1 MVQSPGWWESF
12 LIHLNADPHQNH
24 RPTVRAHYVTAA
36 LLLIVAL
43 PLHAQPRGKR
53 HQEYRDEAAAAYLRK
68 DYAAAKEAMVAALS
82 LRPDSPRY
90 LHNLAALSARLND
103 PAGALDFLRQLVTLG
118 TAPAIERDPDFA
130 SLQGTP
136 EFARILQEFA
146 AKRAPHGGAEIVAE
160 LPGRTGI
167 VEGIAF
173 RDKTGDLFFS
183 DVHHRCIWRR
193 DRDGRVARFSAEDE
207 ELLGIFGIAIDEQRN
222 TLWAAMSAV
231 PEMSGY
237 TPEMKGYAA
246 LAEFNLATSELRR
259 VVPVT
264 VDGRD
269 HGLGDL
275 CLGPDGSVYAT
286 DSKAPVI
293 WLLAPESEELQ
304 KVIDSPVFGSLQG
317 IVLEGRTLVVADH
330 LNGLFTV
337 EIATGNINALPPPK
351 DATLVG
357 LDGIVTVP
365 GGIVAIQNGVEPQRV
380 LRISIAPELDAVSN
394 VTVLASGLPELTDLS
409 LLTLMRDQ
417 PILVAGA
424 GWDGLNANNSKA
436 PPEHTVRLFQV
447 ALP

>member
-1 MVQSPGWWESF
+1 MPSTCT
-12 LIHLNADPHQNH
+12 NH
-24 RPTVRAHYVTAA
+24 RPTVRANHLTAA
-36 LLLIVAL
+36 LLLVIAL
-43 PLHAQPRGKR
+43 PLHAQAPQKR
-53 HQEYRDEAAAAYLRK
+53 HDEYRDEAAAAYVRK
-68 DYAAAKEAMVAALS
+68 DYATAKEATLAALS

-103 PAGALDFLRQLVTLG
+103 TAAALDFLRQLSDLG
-118 TAPAIERDPDFA
+118 VAPAIERDPDFA

-136 EFARILQEFA
+136 EFSRMLQEFA
-146 AKRAPHGGAEIVAE
+146 AKRAPRGEAEILAA
-160 LPGRTGI
+160 LTGRTGI
-167 VEGIAF
+167 IEGIAF
-173 RDKTGDLFFS
+173 RERTGDLFLG

-207 ELLGIFGIAIDEQRN
+207 EMLGVFGIAIDDRRN
-222 TLWAAMSAV
+222 TLWATMSAV

-246 LAEFNLATSELRR
+246 LAEFNLGTSELRR

-264 VDGRD
+264 VDGRE

-275 CLGPDGSVYAT
+275 CIGPDGSVYAT

-317 IVLEGRTLVVADH
+317 IVMEGRTLVVADH

-351 DATLVG
+351 STTLAG

-365 GGIVAIQNGVEPQRV
+365 GGIVATQNGVEPQRV
-380 LRISIAPELDAVSN
+380 IRVSITPELDAVTN
-394 VTVLASGLPELTDLS
+394 VTVLAAGLPELTDLS
-409 LLTLMRDQ
+409 LVTLMHDR
-417 PILVAGA
+417 PIVVAGA
-424 GWDGLNANNSKA
+424 GWDGMTPMTGKS
-436 PPEHTVRLFQV
+436 PPEHTVRVFQI